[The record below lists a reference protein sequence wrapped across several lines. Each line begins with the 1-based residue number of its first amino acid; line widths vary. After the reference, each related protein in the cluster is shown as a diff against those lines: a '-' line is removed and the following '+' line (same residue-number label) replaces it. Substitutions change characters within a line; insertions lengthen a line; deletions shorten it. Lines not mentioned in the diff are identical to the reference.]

1 MTTEHAKRK
10 EYIRSFLI
18 SQGLAVPA
26 SPHCGQFPRAT
37 LLRGDNSHARITGK
51 EPYFVPNHGQMGS
64 FGVFFADVLSA
75 LMDADILYVFR
86 ERDVL
91 RAANAEKWLSYGAE
105 NCSEL
110 LMRIASD
117 KNLNLRTI
125 SGGVTAETELF
136 KSHPI
141 YQPTL
146 GIATIPIQLP
156 VTAASHIFVN
166 KRLLDNIGRDIPG
179 RLAEKITGF

>member
-1 MTTEHAKRK
+1 MTAEHATRK

-18 SQGLAVPA
+18 SQGIAVPA
-26 SPHCGQFPRAT
+26 SQHYEQSPRAI

-51 EPYFVPNHGQMGS
+51 ELYFIPNSGQMGS

-86 ERDVL
+86 ERNVL
-91 RAANAEKWLSYGAE
+91 HAANAETWLPYGRE

-125 SGGVTAETELF
+125 TGGVTAETELF

-146 GIATIPIQLP
+146 GIATIPTQLP
-156 VTAASHIFVN
+156 VTTASHIFVN
-166 KRLLDNIGRDIPG
+166 KRLLENIGPDIPG